1 MPTLLTAPVSI
12 PVPDGKRIDEHV
24 GRLATGDEAVSVAHM
39 TAPPGWSEPAQRPS
53 FREITLVIGGVL
65 LVDTDDGVVVVA
77 AGQAI
82 VAEPGERV
90 RYRTGADQ
98 GAQYVAVCLPAFDPV
113 AAAREDAGAAGE
125 QG

>member
-24 GRLATGDEAVSVAHM
+24 GRLATGDGAVSVAHM
-39 TAPPGWSEPAQRPS
+39 VAPAGWSEPAQRPS
-53 FREITLVIGGVL
+53 FREITLVLDGVP
-65 LVDTDDGVVVVA
+65 LVDTDDGVVAVA

-113 AAAREDAGAAGE
+113 AAGREDADAAGE
-125 QG
+125 QA

>member
-24 GRLATGDEAVSVAHM
+24 GRLATGDGAVSVAHM

-53 FREITLVIGGVL
+53 FREITLVIDGVL
-65 LVDTDDGVVVVA
+65 LVDIDDGVVVVA

-98 GAQYVAVCLPAFDPV
+98 GAKYVAVCLPAFDRV